1 MKRLFAVRRA
11 TTALRSEDFIED
23 SSVTRPVRRSVRTLD
38 PNDRIIDTSLSIN
51 ATLRDA
57 ITHLDKAADV
67 IADTAAEPWRDDE
80 DFEPDDRARSLVA
93 LLLRKES
100 LALLERVMSTDN
112 PTEQRERLG
121 ELMLSSHDALYSFS
135 RLVTEGGLTTSGGLL
150 LTTPLTDRILNT
162 IGEDVK
168 P

>member
-1 MKRLFAVRRA
+1 
-11 TTALRSEDFIED
+11 
-23 SSVTRPVRRSVRTLD
+23 
-38 PNDRIIDTSLSIN
+38 
-51 ATLRDA
+51 
-57 ITHLDKAADV
+57 
-67 IADTAAEPWRDDE
+67 
-80 DFEPDDRARSLVA
+80 
-93 LLLRKES
+93 
-100 LALLERVMSTDN
+100 MSTDN